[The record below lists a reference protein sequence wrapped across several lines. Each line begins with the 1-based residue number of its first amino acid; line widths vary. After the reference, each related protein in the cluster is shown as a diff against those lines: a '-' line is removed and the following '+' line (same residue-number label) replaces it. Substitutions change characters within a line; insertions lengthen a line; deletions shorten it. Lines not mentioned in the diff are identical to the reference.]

1 MQRSDQPGIIGV
13 EADRH
18 QIDIEVF
25 RLQHD
30 LGTRDRKLTHSA
42 LAKTATDHDA
52 LSLRPR
58 LGLEEASCDI
68 SEFLRELL
76 DRAVHDG
83 RGLDVVADQHLVEH
97 LLADL
102 VGWLVAKGILA
113 GLAQRLAP
121 AVEDLAKGALAGA
134 VAEKAVLV
142 LQFEIEAVD
151 VDRRQP
157 TSPVAGDPGG
167 GNEVL
172 SHDFPGPKRMR
183 RTTGMEPIGFMGA
196 NGE

>member
-1 MQRSDQPGIIGV
+1 MQGADQPGIIRM

-18 QIDIEVF
+18 QIDLEVF

-30 LGTRDRKLTHSA
+30 LGARDRELAQPT
-42 LAKTATDHDA
+42 LAKAATDHDA
-52 LSLRPR
+52 LGLVPGFR
-58 LGLEEASCDI
+58 LEEAPGDI
-68 SEFLRELL
+68 SKFLRELL

-83 RGLDVVADQHLVEH
+83 GGLDIVADQYLVEH

-102 VGWLVAKGILA
+102 VGGLVAKRVLA

-121 AVEDLAKGALAGA
+121 AVEDLAEGALAGA
-134 VAEKAVLV
+134 VAEKAVFV

-172 SHDFPGPKRMR
+172 SHDFPARNECEE
-183 RTTGMEPIGFMGA
+183 TTGVEP
-196 NGE
+196 

>member
-1 MQRSDQPGIIGV
+1 MKGADQPGIIRM

-18 QIDIEVF
+18 QIDFIIF

-30 LGTRDRKLTHSA
+30 LGTRDRKLAHPA
-42 LAKTATDHDA
+42 LAKAAADHD
-52 LSLRPR
+52 P
-58 LGLEEASCDI
+58 LGPFPGFRLEEAPGDI

-83 RGLDVVADQHLVEH
+83 RGLDIVADQYLVEH

-102 VGWLVAKGILA
+102 VGWLVAKRVFA

-121 AVEDLAKGALAGA
+121 AVENLAKGALAGT
-134 VAEKAVLV
+134 VAEKTVLV

-151 VDRRQP
+151 FDRRQP
-157 TSPVAGDPGG
+157 TGPVAGDPGG

-172 SHDFPGPKRMR
+172 SHDFPGP
-183 RTTGMEPIGFMGA
+183 
-196 NGE
+196 